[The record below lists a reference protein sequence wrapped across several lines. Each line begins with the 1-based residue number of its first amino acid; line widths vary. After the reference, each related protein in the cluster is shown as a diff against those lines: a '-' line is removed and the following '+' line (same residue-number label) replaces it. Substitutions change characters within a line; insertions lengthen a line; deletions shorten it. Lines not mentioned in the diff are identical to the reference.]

1 MSNNERTTCLVVGG
15 GPAGMVLGLLL
26 ARAGVPVTVLEKHAD
41 FLRDFRGD
49 TVHASTQ
56 TLLDELGLGARFAA
70 LPQRRL
76 DRARIQLEQGAVQI
90 ADLGRLPGRHK
101 HIALVPQWDLLDLL
115 ADTAEEEPT
124 FTLRRNA
131 EVTDLLR
138 DGDRVVGARYTD
150 RTDGSVHEVRAA
162 LTVACDGRGSAVRAA
177 AGLRPRAFG
186 VPMDVWWFRL
196 PRHDDDPGGGIGRIA
211 VGQFMV
217 MIDRGDYWQCG
228 YLIRKGS
235 DAVLRAE
242 GIAGFRRRLTALQPW
257 VGDRVDTLTSFDDVK
272 LLDVRLERLRR
283 WYGDGLLLIGDAAH
297 AMSPVGGVGINLAV
311 QDAVAAARILAPA
324 LQTGGPV
331 PVALLRRVQLRRWWP
346 TALIQA
352 GQRLAHRQILTPVLT
367 AQPAGGGGAGAGAG
381 LQQGDPTP
389 VGLEQGRPA
398 AIPTGAG
405 AGGRQQGDSAGTQR
419 QQGASASTQGQ
430 QGGTASTQG
439 QQGGTASA
447 QGQQGGTAGTAAPDA
462 LTPAPAVGLNDAGR
476 EAPTESLPL
485 ALRLL
490 RRFPVLQG
498 LPGRAIAIGPLP
510 EHAPEWA
517 RRPTLPV
524 LAPDS
529 DRPTV
534 EPSERGVRS
543 N

>member
-1 MSNNERTTCLVVGG
+1 MGWREGWRRTLGRRYIQRMSNNERTTCLVVGG

-26 ARAGVPVTVLEKHAD
+26 ARAGVAVTVLEKHAD

-56 TLLDELGLGARFAA
+56 TLLDELGLGARFGA
-70 LPQRRL
+70 LPQRRIDVARVQL
-76 DRARIQLEQGAVQI
+76 DQGAAQI
-90 ADLGRLPGRHK
+90 ADMSRLPGPHK

-115 ADTAEEEPT
+115 ADAAAEEPT

-138 DGDRVVGARYTD
+138 EGDRVVGARFTD

-162 LTVACDGRGSAVRAA
+162 LTVACDGRASAVRAA

-196 PRHDDDPGGGIGRIA
+196 PRHADDPGGGIGRITT
-211 VGQFMV
+211 GEFMV

-257 VGDRVDTLTSFDDVK
+257 LAQRVDLLGSFDDVK

-283 WYGDGLLLIGDAAH
+283 WYADGLLLIGDAAH

-324 LQTGGPV
+324 LQTSGPV
-331 PVALLRRVQLRRWWP
+331 PVAVLRKVQLRRWWP
-346 TALIQA
+346 TALVQGA
-352 GQRLAHRQILTPVLT
+352 QRLAHRRILTPVLAAGT
-367 AQPAGGGGAGAGAG
+367 SAGGGAAGPSADGGAAGAVAAAPVLG
-381 LQQGDPTP
+381 LQQGDT
-389 VGLEQGRPA
+389 
-398 AIPTGAG
+398 AG
-405 AGGRQQGDSAGTQR
+405 TERQQGD
-419 QQGASASTQGQ
+419 
-430 QGGTASTQG
+430 
-439 QQGGTASA
+439 
-447 QGQQGGTAGTAAPDA
+447 TAGIA
-462 LTPAPAVGLNDAGR
+462 
-476 EAPTESLPL
+476 EAPTSALPF
-485 ALRLL
+485 AMRLL

-498 LPGRAIAIGPLP
+498 IPARAIAIGPLP

-517 RRPTLPV
+517 RRPEAPV
-524 LAPDS
+524 PAS
-529 DRPTV
+529 
-534 EPSERGVRS
+534 
-543 N
+543 